1 MTKNQSSNPFTAGF
15 DQTRKLEILGIFVM
29 ALAAL
34 LSLSILSYHDGDY
47 DAVRLLDTGAL
58 LTPDS
63 GIALTVKNWL
73 GVMGAHIAHLLV
85 FTLFGYGSLMM
96 PVLIGTFGWFIFRQ
110 KDLAPL
116 PWFTVYVI
124 ALMLVLSVTVG
135 WFHTQYDVPGVAWTG
150 SFGIASAV
158 FLQNFL
164 GVVGSIVLLF
174 VLLLVAG
181 MMVVNRDLQ
190 SLLDSLGGVGDSLR
204 GWMEERKDVAAER
217 KDVAAKRK
225 AAKREEAERRKVE
238 AASAEVA
245 RSAEAEREDA
255 ERPKQATEKEAA
267 MEKAGDAGAP
277 FNESGVARD
286 GSPTDGADASTRNH
300 SISDLAD
307 DKASNSDDGA
317 DASTRNENEADEIEV
332 NVIIGEEEEEA
343 RRRELEKANKQ

>member
-116 PWFTVYVI
+116 PWFTVYV
-124 ALMLVLSVTVG
+124 
-135 WFHTQYDVPGVAWTG
+135 
-150 SFGIASAV
+150 
-158 FLQNFL
+158 
-164 GVVGSIVLLF
+164 
-174 VLLLVAG
+174 
-181 MMVVNRDLQ
+181 
-190 SLLDSLGGVGDSLR
+190 
-204 GWMEERKDVAAER
+204 
-217 KDVAAKRK
+217 
-225 AAKREEAERRKVE
+225 
-238 AASAEVA
+238 
-245 RSAEAEREDA
+245 
-255 ERPKQATEKEAA
+255 
-267 MEKAGDAGAP
+267 
-277 FNESGVARD
+277 
-286 GSPTDGADASTRNH
+286 
-300 SISDLAD
+300 
-307 DKASNSDDGA
+307 
-317 DASTRNENEADEIEV
+317 
-332 NVIIGEEEEEA
+332 
-343 RRRELEKANKQ
+343 